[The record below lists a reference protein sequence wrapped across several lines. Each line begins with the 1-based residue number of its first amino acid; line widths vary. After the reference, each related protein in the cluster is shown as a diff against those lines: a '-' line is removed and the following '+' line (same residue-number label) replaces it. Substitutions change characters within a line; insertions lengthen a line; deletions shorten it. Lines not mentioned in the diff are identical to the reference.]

1 MLNYKECSIE
11 DFNEAMSRKNTD
23 VKEISNDYL
32 YILYTK
38 FKADA
43 SVCFH
48 AGTSYGR
55 GLGISSEQKA
65 KMYKDELL
73 NRGINVL

>member
-11 DFNEAMSRKNTD
+11 AFNAAMKEQNND
-23 VKEISNDYL
+23 VKNISDANL

-43 SVCFH
+43 LTCFRV
-48 AGTSYGR
+48 GTSYSSD
-55 GLGISSEQKA
+55 LGISSENRAKA
-65 KMYKDELL
+65 YKVELQ
-73 NRGINVL
+73 NRGIDVL

>member
-11 DFNEAMSRKNTD
+11 DFNAAMKEQNND
-23 VKEISNDYL
+23 VKSISDTSL

-43 SVCFH
+43 STCFRV
-48 AGTSYGR
+48 GTSYASD
-55 GLGISSEQKA
+55 LAISSENRAKA
-65 KMYKDELL
+65 YKEELK
-73 NRGINVL
+73 NRGIDVL

>member
-11 DFNEAMSRKNTD
+11 DFNEAMKQKNVD
-23 VKEISNDYL
+23 VKDISNAHL

-43 SVCFH
+43 STCFR
-48 AGTSYGR
+48 ASTSYAS
-55 GLGISSEQKA
+55 GLGRSSENQA
-65 KMYKDELL
+65 NLYKEELIR
-73 NRGINVL
+73 RGITVL